1 MRAKGNLFVS
11 QNTPVIKR
19 YYHQHIIQESLDLY
33 VSEPET
39 VCHLM
44 IGCPQFAQLNYTD
57 ASLQLST
64 CTEKSVG
71 TLLFKYMNYGFST
84 RPTAQHKIEDQTS
97 VTLGK
102 LTSIAPDKEIYSCIP
117 CNARPQLTSLQL
129 FGCEKKAALISRSI
143 VEL

>member
-1 MRAKGNLFVS
+1 MPSSSRKSQKSVAPRKTITGCLKEILNMRAKGNLFVS

-57 ASLQLST
+57 ASL
-64 CTEKSVG
+64 
-71 TLLFKYMNYGFST
+71 
-84 RPTAQHKIEDQTS
+84 
-97 VTLGK
+97 
-102 LTSIAPDKEIYSCIP
+102 
-117 CNARPQLTSLQL
+117 
-129 FGCEKKAALISRSI
+129 
-143 VEL
+143 